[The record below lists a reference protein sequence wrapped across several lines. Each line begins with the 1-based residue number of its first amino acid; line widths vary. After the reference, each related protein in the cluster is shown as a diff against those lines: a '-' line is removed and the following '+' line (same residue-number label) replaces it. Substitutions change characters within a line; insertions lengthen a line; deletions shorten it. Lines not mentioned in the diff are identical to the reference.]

1 MSCAGAAGRNRRCD
15 WSGVP
20 WHQDTTYA
28 NFGGGRHV
36 RAWVA
41 FTDSHSGNG
50 CMRVIK
56 GSHRQQLRHVETPD
70 DDNNILFRKESIA
83 ETIDESRAADL
94 TLKAGEMSVH
104 DYGVVHGSNSNESD
118 DRRIGFAIAFVTPDS
133 LAPGERETVMLV
145 RGREATGQWDL
156 ELRPKADQGPDA
168 QAEHARAMATRS
180 AVFFDQDASTA

>member
-1 MSCAGAAGRNRRCD
+1 
-15 WSGVP
+15 
-20 WHQDTTYA
+20 
-28 NFGGGRHV
+28 
-36 RAWVA
+36 
-41 FTDSHSGNG
+41 
-50 CMRVIK
+50 MRVIK